1 MTADADA
8 YVVEHV
14 RQALATD
21 PRTLVQGLRVTRHG
35 DSIVVS
41 GNVSS
46 ESRREAV
53 GQVAQEVASAFL
65 VSNEIVVVDPADH
78 HRSEEVS

>member
-1 MTADADA
+1 MTDDPDA

-21 PRTLVQGLRVTRHG
+21 PRTLVQGLKVTRHG
-35 DSIVVS
+35 DSVVVS
-41 GNVSS
+41 GTVSS
-46 ESRREAV
+46 ESRRVSV
-53 GQVAQEVASAFL
+53 GEVASEVAAAFR
-65 VSNEIVVVDPADH
+65 VCNEIVVVDPADH